1 MRKWPRVRIVCI
13 LSEPDI
19 SEWVHTLRVC
29 PINSMQSKQITTSP
43 WSTGR
48 LLVALACL
56 GGAVLAT
63 LSAWRDWYS
72 FVSPQFE
79 EYSHVFLV
87 VPFGL
92 AIIFANRARLS
103 DLPHTKSSWVGCAV
117 VALGGGM
124 AWYGFNYS
132 HQSLWHLGSIAIAVG
147 VIVTVLGHSILFRFW
162 PAFLILPL
170 MVPTPH
176 TLRLKLAL
184 PLQNAMAYSVDRI
197 LNRFGEPVVR
207 NGNSLTI
214 NGNQVE
220 IVEACNGMR
229 MVFTLILVSWLF
241 AFITP
246 LRGWVR
252 ALILLLSPLLAL
264 VCNIVR
270 LVPTMLI
277 YGHGNK
283 STADAFHD
291 YAGWGMIFVAFFL
304 LIGMV
309 HLLEA
314 LGLEVRSEETDHHQ
328 DDKPS
333 HSSAMPQGVG
343 A

>member
-1 MRKWPRVRIVCI
+1 MR
-13 LSEPDI
+13 SEEAK
-19 SEWVHTLRVC
+19 S
-29 PINSMQSKQITTSP
+29 SP
-43 WSTGR
+43 WTKAQ
-48 LLVALACL
+48 LLLALGCL
-56 GGAVLAT
+56 CAAIFAT
-63 LSAWRDWYS
+63 FSAWRDWYG
-72 FVSPQFE
+72 FLTPQFE

-103 DLPHTKSSWVGCAV
+103 EIGEASPSWVGPV
-117 VALGGGM
+117 IVAAGGAL
-124 AWYGFNYS
+124 AWYGFNFS
-132 HQSLWHLGSIAIAVG
+132 HQSLWHMGSITVATGA
-147 VIVTVLGHSILFRFW
+147 IVTVLGHQILLKFW

-170 MVPTPH
+170 MIPTPH
-176 TLRLKLAL
+176 TLRLQIAL
-184 PLQNAMAYSVDRI
+184 PLQTAMAASVERI
-197 LNRFGEPVVR
+197 LSTFGEPVLR
-207 NGNSLTI
+207 NGNALTI

-252 ALILLLSPLLAL
+252 ALILLLSPGLAL
-264 VCNIVR
+264 LCNIVR
-270 LVPTMLI
+270 LIPTLLI
-277 YGHGNK
+277 YGHGSK

-304 LIGMV
+304 LIGLINV
-309 HLLEA
+309 LEA
-314 LGLEVRSEETDHHQ
+314 LGLEVRSDVKEEGSDSGSH
-328 DDKPS
+328 PS
-333 HSSAMPQGVG
+333 GAVPQGVG